1 MDFNTIKTKLSSL
14 LRGKDDRFLVV
25 EISEH
30 TNKVTDIKANFS
42 DNQIKFISTHSGP
55 DLKKLVKKF
64 GRLKKYKIILGLDSH
79 LATTI
84 YSSVVLV
91 RDRFKELIDE
101 PELDNL
107 ISQAIWK
114 FFDRQRGKVATKMNA
129 SDLDVVLSD
138 VKIRGVRL
146 DGHKVVNPAGFKAK
160 TVEILFSQTFLLRQF
175 AESLKDLLPLD
186 QVAFITESG
195 TAWASV
201 VAKSQEAESFAIANI
216 FPGKTSVF
224 AASGAQNSYWDHFAW
239 GENNLYASLAG
250 DLAVDPEVAELIVA
264 KYNAGAMSPAVTRRV
279 EGFLGKELQMLA
291 NGIGQVIKRI
301 DVETVFVH
309 PFFDLP
315 AMFVADFRG
324 NLGKP
329 TQLRLLDLDI
339 ISKNFGFDIKFKHAA
354 QSKNAFSSLATLLE
368 WYLAPQEDRMS
379 QMAKRRVRWL
389 SPV

>member
-1 MDFNTIKTKLSSL
+1 MDFNLLKAKLTSL
-14 LRGKDDRFLVV
+14 LRGRDDRFLVV
-25 EISEH
+25 EIAEH
-30 TNKVTDIKANFS
+30 TNRIADIKANFA
-42 DNQIKFISTHSGP
+42 DNEIKFISTRSGP
-55 DLKKLVKKF
+55 DIKKLIKKF

-114 FFDRQRGKVATKMNA
+114 FFDRQRGKVAAKMSV
-129 SDLDVVLSD
+129 SDLGVVLSD

-186 QVAFITESG
+186 QVMFISESG

-201 VAKSQEAESFAIANI
+201 VAKSQEAESFAVANI
-216 FPGKTSVF
+216 FPGKTSIF

-250 DLAVDPEVAELIVA
+250 DLAVDPEVASAIVA
-264 KYNAGAMSPAVTRRV
+264 KYNAGAMSATFKRRI
-279 EGFLGKELQMLA
+279 ETFISRELQMLA
-291 NGIGQVIKRI
+291 NGIGQAIKKI
-301 DVETVFVH
+301 DAETVFIH

-324 NLGKP
+324 SLGKP
-329 TQLRLLDLDI
+329 AQLRLLDLDI

-354 QSKNAFSSLATLLE
+354 QSKNAFSFLATLLE

>member
-1 MDFNTIKTKLSSL
+1 MDFNTLKTRLTSL

-30 TNKVTDIKANFS
+30 TNRIADIKANFA
-42 DNQIKFISTHSGP
+42 DNEIKFINTRSGP
-55 DLKKLVKKF
+55 DLKKLIKKF

-101 PELDNL
+101 AELDNL

-114 FFDRQRGKVATKMNA
+114 FFDRQRGKVATKMNV
-129 SDLDVVLSD
+129 SDLDVILSD

-146 DGHKVVNPAGFKAK
+146 DSHKVVNPVGFKAK

-175 AESLKDLLPLD
+175 VESMKDTLPLG
-186 QVAFITESG
+186 QVIFISESG

-201 VAKSQEAESFAIANI
+201 VAKSQEAGSFAVANI

-224 AASGAQNSYWDHFAW
+224 AASGSQNSYLDHFAW

-250 DLAVDPEVAELIVA
+250 DLAVDPGVASVIVA
-264 KYNAGAMSPAVTRRV
+264 KYNSGAMSVAFKRRI
-279 EGFLGKELQMLA
+279 ENFISRELQMLA
-291 NGIGQVIKRI
+291 NGIGQAIKKV

-315 AMFVADFRG
+315 AIFMENFRG
-324 NLGKP
+324 SLGKP
-329 TQLRLLDLDI
+329 AQLRLLNLDI
-339 ISKNFGFDIKFKHAA
+339 ISKNFGFDIKFKHTA
-354 QSKNAFSSLATLLE
+354 QQKNAFSFLATLLE

-379 QMAKRRVRWL
+379 QMANRRVRWL